1 MGQGLSLAETQAG
14 ARVFRGLGGLIQAQT
29 QLNEKALENLSF
41 YVDISKAHQ
50 GLGSPFSEGP
60 MYGTFEIQACPRL
73 EPTLNMIHYYCFH
86 YPSIEH
92 YWIPICLLL
101 F

>member
-60 MYGTFEIQACPRL
+60 MPG
-73 EPTLNMIHYYCFH
+73 PTLDI
-86 YPSIEH
+86 
-92 YWIPICLLL
+92 
-101 F
+101 